1 MTQATRVIHD
11 RRKRAVSV
19 SKYGRKWWLPT
30 YIMGDG
36 SLKVLNKK
44 VTRARDIDARREAVR
59 ARYVRLKAALK

>member
-11 RRKRAVSV
+11 RRKGAVSV
-19 SKYGRKWWLPT
+19 SKHGRKWWLPT
-30 YIMGDG
+30 YVRLDG

-59 ARYVRLKAALK
+59 ERYVRLKAAAK